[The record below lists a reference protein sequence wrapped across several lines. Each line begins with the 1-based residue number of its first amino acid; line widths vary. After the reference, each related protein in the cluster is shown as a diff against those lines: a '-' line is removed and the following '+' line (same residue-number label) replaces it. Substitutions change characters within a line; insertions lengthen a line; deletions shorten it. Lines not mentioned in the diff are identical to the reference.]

1 MRKQSINLF
10 VRMAAAIGFTLGA
23 LAGAGQAQQQMNGGQ
38 GQAQAGNMQAQM
50 QSACGNQP
58 RCYDAPTFAAVITD
72 FRTSEANGFKVID
85 VVIRYFNK
93 TNQTRALGYVDG
105 SAAATDDQG
114 NRFVLNWYGGNG
126 IRGMGVV
133 NGNSIDPKF
142 VLQPGGAADAHYELL
157 WRPGNAV
164 AGVSYT
170 LDLSIREIN
179 ALEGHQF
186 SLGGEAP
193 LHFEGL
199 VNNTANNAAAG
210 QGSGMQ
216 MGQGAP
222 AQGMYP
228 QGGSV
233 QDMSAQGTQGVAA
246 ANGAAP
252 CNSTA
257 STTDIA
263 NAANSIAAQHT
274 SSTAAS
280 TAANTTSQA
289 ASAVSS
295 LGTLFKHKQ
304 PANNTATNNTA
315 SANPCPAGSSV
326 AGLANTANST
336 ISGVQNGGVQN
347 AMGTVSNTSSTVAS
361 AYPSNAAYAGNT
373 AYPAAGATGTPM
385 NAAVPMAMTGTNA
398 NVCAGRAHCY
408 QSGPLAAEVSSIM
421 PNNAVAPQDHAVR
434 VSVTFHNT
442 SNQPIALAYKAGS
455 SQLQD
460 NHGTAYT
467 WGRPGSHD
475 ASAAGIGVSEGRN
488 VNPNFVLRPGESRSA
503 SFEVSSFDRGTKAP
517 GTSFN
522 YAMVVQQFQVMPNGQ
537 MQVVRELPLSFP
549 GLTTGAANAVV
560 PAVAK
565 TPAGTMATS
574 AQSVVVPAAKTTPV
588 STTTTAVPAAKTG
601 ATAVPA
607 VKTTPA
613 TPVPA
618 TKKPATTTSTTP
630 KPQ

>member
-1 MRKQSINLF
+1 
-10 VRMAAAIGFTLGA
+10 
-23 LAGAGQAQQQMNGGQ
+23 
-38 GQAQAGNMQAQM
+38 
-50 QSACGNQP
+50 
-58 RCYDAPTFAAVITD
+58 
-72 FRTSEANGFKVID
+72 
-85 VVIRYFNK
+85 
-93 TNQTRALGYVDG
+93 
-105 SAAATDDQG
+105 
-114 NRFVLNWYGGNG
+114 
-126 IRGMGVV
+126 
-133 NGNSIDPKF
+133 
-142 VLQPGGAADAHYELL
+142 
-157 WRPGNAV
+157 V

-537 MQVVRELPLSFP
+537 MQAVRELPLSFP